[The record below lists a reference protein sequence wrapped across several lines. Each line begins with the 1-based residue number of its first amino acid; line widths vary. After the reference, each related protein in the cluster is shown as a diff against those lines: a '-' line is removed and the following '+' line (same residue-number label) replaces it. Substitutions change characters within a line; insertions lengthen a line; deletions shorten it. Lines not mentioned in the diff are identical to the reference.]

1 LFWRLAALLCP
12 CNNGNGEMGV
22 PGGDVHLPV
31 VWERRPRSRSS
42 FGRGPG
48 FFAAVLEERSDGRSG
63 AKKGGRISHGEGL

>member
-1 LFWRLAALLCP
+1 
-12 CNNGNGEMGV
+12 MGI

-31 VWERRPRSRSS
+31 VGEHRPGNRSA

-63 AKKGGRISHGEGL
+63 AKKGGRIRYGEGL